1 MAAPTS
7 ATWRIV
13 LASGNPGKLAELSA
27 LLAPLGCQVQ
37 AQGEFHLAE
46 AEEPHP
52 TFVENALAKAR
63 HASFHT
69 GLPALADD
77 SGLCVEALGGLP
89 GVRSARFAP
98 QVEGPRAEQDAAN
111 NRLLLQQM
119 EGQTL
124 RLARFVSIVVALRHA
139 ADPEPLIVRGELIG
153 QIGHAA
159 QGQGGFGYDPLFVL
173 ADGRTLAQ
181 CDAQEK
187 NRISHRGQALQTLL
201 PLLRTHWG
209 WMAAPSERPQGWA
222 IPNPTLPTSGEG
234 VISPPPRRGGG
245 RDGDGPAFP

>member
-1 MAAPTS
+1 MTISKS

-13 LASGNPGKLAELSA
+13 LASGNPGKLAELTA
-27 LLAPLGCQVQ
+27 LLAPLGCHVQ
-37 AQGEFHLAE
+37 AQGEFQLSE

-77 SGLCVEALGGLP
+77 SGLCVDALGGLP

-98 QVEGPRAEQDAAN
+98 QIEGPRAGQDAAN

-119 EGQTL
+119 QGQT
-124 RLARFVSIVVALRHA
+124 RRRARFVSVVVALRHA
-139 ADPEPLIVRGELIG
+139 ADPEPLIARGELIG
-153 QIGHAA
+153 EIGHVA
-159 QGQGGFGYDPLFVL
+159 QGKGGFGYDPLFVL

-181 CDAQEK
+181 CGAEEK
-187 NRISHRGQALQTLL
+187 NRISHRGQALQALL

-209 WMAAPSERPQGWA
+209 WM
-222 IPNPTLPTSGEG
+222 
-234 VISPPPRRGGG
+234 
-245 RDGDGPAFP
+245 PAST

>member
-1 MAAPTS
+1 MGSSTPVER
-7 ATWRIV
+7 RIV

-27 LLAPLGCQVQ
+27 LLAPLGCHVQ
-37 AQGEFHLAE
+37 AQSEFHLAD

-98 QVEGPRAEQDAAN
+98 QTEVPRAVQDAAN
-111 NRLLLQQM
+111 NQLLLQRM
-119 EGQTL
+119 EGQTQ
-124 RLARFVSIVVALRHA
+124 RLARFVSVVVALRHA

-153 QIGHAA
+153 HIGHVA

-181 CDAQEK
+181 CDAAEK
-187 NRISHRGQALQTLL
+187 NRISHRGQALQALL
-201 PLLRTHWG
+201 PLLRTLWG
-209 WMAAPSERPQGWA
+209 WVAS
-222 IPNPTLPTSGEG
+222 S
-234 VISPPPRRGGG
+234 
-245 RDGDGPAFP
+245 